1 MHVEWDLL
9 GGQNKGSHLKE
20 EKKNNLGSKQND
32 CFSKYSSIT
41 YLVSASRLGEINIQQ
56 ICCLLWSNCYSTQ
69 SLANIT
75 HHWCFSSTQTVLV
88 AATVLIFLQVW
99 KPKHKKICKFAQV
112 SHQDNNGG
120 SPGKAK
126 TSFSKPAIT
135 ITLFWHLIHC
145 NLNIALTNFIP
156 KVSCKPADIT
166 SCFFVSF

>member
-41 YLVSASRLGEINIQQ
+41 YLVSESRLGEINIQQ

-88 AATVLIFLQVW
+88 AATVLIFFTGLETKAQ
-99 KPKHKKICKFAQV
+99 KKYANLLKCHIRIIMEEALEKQR
-112 SHQDNNGG
+112 H
-120 SPGKAK
+120 
-126 TSFSKPAIT
+126 
-135 ITLFWHLIHC
+135 LFLS
-145 NLNIALTNFIP
+145 LR
-156 KVSCKPADIT
+156 
-166 SCFFVSF
+166 

>member
-1 MHVEWDLL
+1 MEWDLL

-41 YLVSASRLGEINIQQ
+41 YLVSASRLGEMNIQQ
-56 ICCLLWSNCYSTQ
+56 ICCVLWSNCYSTQ

-99 KPKHKKICKFAQV
+99 KPKHKKRCKFAQV

-135 ITLFWHLIHC
+135 ITLF
-145 NLNIALTNFIP
+145 
-156 KVSCKPADIT
+156 
-166 SCFFVSF
+166 